1 MYHIIHQITK
11 LTFNQRFVILLIVI
25 MSTQF
30 VAIEGFV
37 TSPIKVSVM
46 IFCIFFFFWKVPFI
60 SKAVW
65 CSIFYW
71 SICLCIA
78 LLHDYFRFTTI
89 AYLGMFLMA
98 YIVYYHLIYMDTF
111 SLCQFKKILSYIIY
125 AYCIVLILQQISIII
140 GIRNL
145 GILNLAN
152 NYLLSINNSYYD
164 WNRLP
169 ILTCEPSHSAK
180 IITTIMFGYI
190 RCLEIEKGTKISLA
204 ELFNKKNK
212 WVSIC
217 FLWMIFMMGSG
228 TGWVGFGILCL
239 YFIQWRTFLYT
250 IPIFISF
257 FFILQHSGNEQFER
271 AIKTTEATMTG
282 NIQTINQADG
292 SSSTRVVPILN
303 TFVYSDLTNTETW
316 IGNGTLSTKES
327 KRSWM
332 NLKRKIPIVE
342 QYGFIGFFFS
352 LLLIYTCAIKKIW
365 SIETILFFV
374 LSMASL
380 GNEYHIWSQMY
391 IFTAIRFFQIN
402 KENGCLNNHSE
413 L

>member
-1 MYHIIHQITK
+1 MYHIIHQIK
-11 LTFNQRFVILLIVI
+11 ELSYNQRVTILLIII

-46 IFCIFFFFWKVPFI
+46 IFCFFFFFWKVPYI

-65 CSIFYW
+65 CSILYW
-71 SICLCIA
+71 TICFCIA
-78 LLHDYFRFTTI
+78 LLHEYFRFSTI

-98 YIVYYHLIYMDTF
+98 YIVYYHLIFMDTF
-111 SLCQFKKILSYIIY
+111 SLHQFKKILSYIIY
-125 AYCIVLILQQISIII
+125 AYCIILLLQQISIII

-145 GILNLAN
+145 GILNLAD

-169 ILTCEPSHSAK
+169 SLSCEPSHSAK
-180 IITTIMFGYI
+180 IIITIMFGYI
-190 RCLEIEKGTKISLA
+190 RCLEVEKGAKISLT

-228 TGWVGFGILCL
+228 TGWIGFGILCI
-239 YFIQWRTFLYT
+239 YFIHWRTFLYT
-250 IPIFISF
+250 IPILIGS
-257 FFILQHSGNEQFER
+257 FFILQYSGNKQFER
-271 AIKTTEATMTG
+271 AIITIQATMTG
-282 NIQTINQADG
+282 NIQTINEADG
-292 SSSTRVVPILN
+292 SSSTRVIPILN
-303 TFVYSDLTNTETW
+303 TFIYSDLTKTESW
-316 IGNGTLSTKES
+316 IGKGTLSEKES
-327 KRSWM
+327 LLSWM
-332 NLKRKIPIVE
+332 NYERKIPVVE
-342 QYGFIGFFFS
+342 QYGFVGFFFS
-352 LLLIYTCAIKKIW
+352 LLLIYTCAIKKFW
-365 SIETILFFV
+365 SIETILFFI
-374 LSMASL
+374 LSLATL

-391 IFTAIRFFQIN
+391 IFTAIRYFQIK
-402 KENGCLNNHSE
+402 KEHGCLDNHSE